1 MAYIKPTMSCAAAF
15 PWSAALRNQK
25 RACTSSCGMPWPWR
39 TLCRGWSARGRCLI
53 GQRTQELHRRREV
66 AVLICGVEVLKR
78 PCLCFA
84 EQGERENAASQ
95 ESCDLPFHSAHA
107 TDTKRRAEGGVLGP
121 SPSARAV
128 KRGARPASDPASVAE
143 SRRARIDMGQ
153 RPGFSARFG
162 FHSSSSV
169 TCTQRSMLTIANRKR
184 DPHQSKRLSP
194 RR

>member
-1 MAYIKPTMSCAAAF
+1 VA
-15 PWSAALRNQK
+15 
-25 RACTSSCGMPWPWR
+25 
-39 TLCRGWSARGRCLI
+39 LI

-184 DPHQSKRLSP
+184 DPTNRSSESAKVRCPEIKERSA
-194 RR
+194 RRAILRRVQTRVPPCWWWC